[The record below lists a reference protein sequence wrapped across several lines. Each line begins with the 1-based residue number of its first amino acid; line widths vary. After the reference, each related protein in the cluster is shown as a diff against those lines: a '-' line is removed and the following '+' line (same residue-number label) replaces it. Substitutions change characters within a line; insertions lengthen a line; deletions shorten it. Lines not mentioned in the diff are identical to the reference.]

1 MCPENERS
9 GVGYVHCRRC
19 KAEKKASAPRPLDDM
34 NPAHPGLTI
43 VVTDSF
49 KEIVLDESKHVFLD
63 VSADQCGP
71 SVQMKPEW
79 HALAHLLKD

>member
-1 MCPENERS
+1 
-9 GVGYVHCRRC
+9 
-19 KAEKKASAPRPLDDM
+19 M